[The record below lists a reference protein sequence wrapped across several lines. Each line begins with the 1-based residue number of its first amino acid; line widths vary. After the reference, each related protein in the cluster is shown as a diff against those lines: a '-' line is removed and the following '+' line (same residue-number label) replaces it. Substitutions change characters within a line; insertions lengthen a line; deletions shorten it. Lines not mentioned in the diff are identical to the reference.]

1 MGWLGKSSV
10 DKAVDI
16 VGGAVS
22 KGMDI
27 WDNADFTPADRADMF
42 SRLAESMKSQATSI
56 SRRKL
61 LKFIIAA
68 MTLSFLLLVVYN
80 QLGMKAQFDGVIA
93 IVEELKIGWAFVGAV
108 SFYYL
113 TQFQPFGVKK

>member
-1 MGWLGKSSV
+1 MGWFGKSSI

-27 WDNADFTPADRADMF
+27 WDDSSFSPEEKGKMF
-42 SRLAESMKSQATSI
+42 EKLANSMKSQATSI

-61 LKFIIAA
+61 LKFIIGA
-68 MTLSFLLLVVYN
+68 MTLSFVMALGYN
-80 QLGMKAQFDGVIA
+80 HFGMKAQYDGVLET
-93 IVEELKIGWAFVGAV
+93 VEALKIGWAFVGAV

>member
-27 WDNADFTPADRADMF
+27 WDDSSFSPEEKGKMF
-42 SRLAESMKSQATSI
+42 EKLANSMKSQATSI

-80 QLGMKAQFDGVIA
+80 QLGMKAQFDGVLA
-93 IVEELKIGWAFVGAV
+93 IVEELKIGWV
-108 SFYYL
+108 
-113 TQFQPFGVKK
+113 TM